1 MNKNLRI
8 TVRFEESER
17 QKIDSVIEAEKFKS
31 ISDVVRAALTEFLKK

>member
-17 QKIDSVIEAEKFKS
+17 QKIDSVIEAGKFKS